1 MPSNGFTER
10 AQEALRNAQ
19 EIVQQKRHSQ
29 LDVEHILL
37 ALLKPRDGLISKII
51 EKLNGDPR
59 ALARK
64 LDDQLNS
71 SPRLYSSYSG
81 LAQIHISMRAQR
93 VVSAAAEE
101 AAKLGDEFIGVEH
114 LFLAITAERGGT
126 AARLLGE
133 ISVDQAGV
141 NTALQEI
148 RGNAR
153 ITDPTADGR
162 YQALERYS
170 RDLTRMAREG
180 QLDPVI
186 GRDSEIRRVMQV
198 LCRRTKNNPVL
209 IGEPGVGKTA
219 IVEGLAQQ
227 IADGSVPQL
236 LKGKRVLA
244 LDMGALVA
252 GSRFR
257 GEFEERLKAVMDE
270 VKQAAKE
277 IILFIDE
284 LHTVVGAGAAEG
296 ALDAAN
302 MLKPALA
309 RGELQ
314 CIGATT
320 LDEYRKHIE
329 KDAALERRFA
339 TVFVEQPSPA
349 DALLIL
355 HGLRPRYE
363 EHHGLKITD
372 AALESAVSLSTRYI
386 QDRFLP
392 DKAIDLMDEAAAKV
406 RLEVFSLPPAVR
418 DLENLLADLETQME
432 EAGQRQDY
440 AEAARLKAELLLH
453 EEEFNHKR
461 GDFFREH
468 NLDEIV
474 DEEDVADVVARWTG
488 VPVKRMLADEMQK
501 LVDMEDHL
509 HRRVIGQE
517 EAIAAVSDAIR
528 RARAGL
534 KDPKRPMG
542 SFIFVGPTGVG
553 KTELA
558 KALAAFMFEDED
570 AIVRV
575 DMSEY
580 GERHTVARLIGSPPG
595 YVGYDEGGQLTEA
608 VRRRPY
614 QVVLFDEIEKAH
626 PEVFNTLLQVLDD
639 GRLTDGHGRTVDF
652 RNTLIIMTSNI
663 GTQFLPQNGG
673 LGFHTPKGIA
683 DTRNELAEARSRVD
697 RAMKEA
703 FRPEFLNRIDDVILF
718 SPLTLDE
725 LRQIVDIQIREL
737 AARVQT
743 QGLSLELN
751 DAARTW
757 LAERGYD
764 RTFGARPLK
773 REIQRAL
780 ETPISKLLL
789 RGAARPGQGILV
801 RVAADGSALAPE
813 VVGTPTVVV
822 LPLPVEQAVELP
834 LV

>member
-133 ISVDQAGV
+133 ISVDQAAV
-141 NTALQEI
+141 NSALQEI
-148 RGNAR
+148 RGSAR
-153 ITDPTADGR
+153 ITDPNADGR

-170 RDLTRMAREG
+170 RDLTRLAREG

-198 LCRRTKNNPVL
+198 LCRRSKNNPVL

-219 IVEGLAQQ
+219 IAEGLAQQ

-236 LKGKRVLA
+236 LRGKRVLA

-270 VKQAAKE
+270 VKAAAKE
-277 IILFIDE
+277 VILFIDE

-339 TVFVEQPSPA
+339 TVFVEQPSVE

-355 HGLRPRYE
+355 RGLRPRYE

-372 AALESAVSLSTRYI
+372 AALDAAVHLSTRYI

-406 RLEVFSLPPAVR
+406 RLEVFSLPPEVR

-440 AEAARLKAELLLH
+440 AEAARLKAELLLR

-461 GDFFREH
+461 GAFFREH

-501 LVDMEDHL
+501 LVNMEDHL
-509 HRRVIGQE
+509 HERVIGQQ

-558 KALAAFMFEDED
+558 KALAAFMFDDED

-652 RNTLIIMTSNI
+652 RNTLIILTSNI

-718 SPLTLDE
+718 SPLSLDE

-737 AARVQT
+737 AERVQT
-743 QGLSLELN
+743 QGLSLELT
-751 DAARTW
+751 DEARTW

-801 RVAADGSALAPE
+801 RVSADGSALAPE
-813 VVGTPTVVV
+813 VVGTPTVV
-822 LPLPVEQAVELP
+822 LPLPVEQPVELP

>member
-10 AQEALRNAQ
+10 AQEALRTAQ

-64 LDDQLNS
+64 LDDQLNT
-71 SPRLYSSYSG
+71 SPRLYSSYTG

-101 AAKLGDEFIGVEH
+101 AAKLNDEWIGVEH

-126 AARLLGE
+126 AARLLSE
-133 ISVDQAGV
+133 INVDQAGV
-141 NTALQEI
+141 YTALQEI
-148 RGNAR
+148 RGNTR
-153 ITDPTADGR
+153 ITDPGADGR

-170 RDLTRMAREG
+170 HDLTRAAREG
-180 QLDPVI
+180 QLDPVV
-186 GRDSEIRRVMQV
+186 GRTEEIRRVMQV

-219 IVEGLAQQ
+219 IVEGLAQR
-227 IADGSVPQL
+227 IAQGDVPQL
-236 LKGKRVLA
+236 LRNKRVLA

-277 IILFIDE
+277 VILFIDE

-314 CIGATT
+314 CVGATT

-339 TVFVEQPSPA
+339 TVFVEQPSA
-349 DALLIL
+349 EDALAIL
-355 HGLRPRYE
+355 RGLRPRYE

-372 AALESAVSLSTRYI
+372 SALDAAVSLSVRYI

-392 DKAIDLMDEAAAKV
+392 DKAIDLMDESAAKV
-406 RLEVFSLPPAVR
+406 RLEVFSLPDALR
-418 DLENLLADLETQME
+418 DLEATLTDLEEQME
-432 EAGQRQDY
+432 LAGQRQDY
-440 AEAARLKAELLLH
+440 AEAARLKAELLIRQ
-453 EEEFNHKR
+453 EEYTTQR
-461 GDFFREH
+461 SAFFHEH

-488 VPVKRMLADEMQK
+488 IPVKRMLADEMRK
-501 LVDMEDHL
+501 LVDMEEHL
-509 HRRVIGQE
+509 HKRVIGQD

-528 RARAGL
+528 RARSGL
-534 KDPKRPMG
+534 KDPRRPMG

-558 KALAAFMFEDED
+558 KALAEFMFDDET
-570 AIVRV
+570 AVVRV

-626 PEVFNTLLQVLDD
+626 PEVFNSLLQVLDD

-652 RNTLIIMTSNI
+652 RNTLIILTSNI
-663 GTQFLPQNGG
+663 GTQFMPQYGG
-673 LGFHTPKGIA
+673 LGFRTGKSVA
-683 DTRNELAEARSRVD
+683 DTRNQDLETRHRVD

-718 SPLTLDE
+718 SVLSLEE
-725 LRQIVDIQIREL
+725 LRQIVDIQVREVTGRMV
-737 AARVQT
+737 A
-743 QGLSLELN
+743 QGLTLELT
-751 DAARTW
+751 DEARTW

-773 REIQRAL
+773 RLTQREL

-789 RGAARPGQGILV
+789 QGTIVAGQGVLV
-801 RVAADGSALAPE
+801 RVREDNSGLEAE
-813 VVGTPTVVV
+813 VVGTPAV
-822 LPLPVEQAVELP
+822 LIPVSQDAETPVG
-834 LV
+834 

>member
-1 MPSNGFTER
+1 
-10 AQEALRNAQ
+10 
-19 EIVQQKRHSQ
+19 
-29 LDVEHILL
+29 
-37 ALLKPRDGLISKII
+37 
-51 EKLNGDPR
+51 
-59 ALARK
+59 
-64 LDDQLNS
+64 
-71 SPRLYSSYSG
+71 
-81 LAQIHISMRAQR
+81 
-93 VVSAAAEE
+93 
-101 AAKLGDEFIGVEH
+101 
-114 LFLAITAERGGT
+114 
-126 AARLLGE
+126 
-133 ISVDQAGV
+133 
-141 NTALQEI
+141 
-148 RGNAR
+148 
-153 ITDPTADGR
+153 
-162 YQALERYS
+162 
-170 RDLTRMAREG
+170 
-180 QLDPVI
+180 
-186 GRDSEIRRVMQV
+186 RRVMQV

-219 IVEGLAQQ
+219 IVEGLARQ
-227 IADGSVPQL
+227 IASGDVPQL
-236 LKGKRVLA
+236 LRNKRVLA

-257 GEFEERLKAVMDE
+257 GEFEERLKTVMDE

-339 TVFVEQPSPA
+339 TVFVEEPSPE
-349 DALLIL
+349 DTLQIL
-355 HGLRPRYE
+355 QGLRPRYE

-372 AALESAVSLSTRYI
+372 GALESAVGLSHRYI
-386 QDRFLP
+386 QDRFMP
-392 DKAIDLMDEAAAKV
+392 DKAIDLMDEAASKV
-406 RLEVFSLPPAVR
+406 RLEVFSLPP
-418 DLENLLADLETQME
+418 DLRELEAIMADLEAQME
-432 EAGQRQDY
+432 LAGQRQDY
-440 AEAARLKAELLLH
+440 AEAARLKAELLIR
-453 EEEFNHKR
+453 EEEYTTKR
-461 GDFFREH
+461 EEFFVAH
-468 NLDEIV
+468 NLDETV

-488 VPVKRMLADEMQK
+488 IPVKRMLADEMRK
-501 LVDMEDHL
+501 LVDMEEHL
-509 HRRVIGQE
+509 HNRVIGQE
-517 EAIAAVSDAIR
+517 PAIAAVSDAIR

-534 KDPKRPMG
+534 KDPRRPMG

-558 KALAAFMFEDED
+558 KALAEFLFDDES

-580 GERHTVARLIGSPPG
+580 GERHTVARLVGSPPG

-626 PEVFNTLLQVLDD
+626 PEVFNALLQVLDD

-663 GTQFLPQNGG
+663 GTQFMPQYGG
-673 LGFHTPKGIA
+673 LGFRTPKGIA
-683 DTRNELAEARSRVD
+683 DTRNETAETRSRVD

-718 SPLTLDE
+718 SPLSLEE

-737 AARVQT
+737 AERVTT
-743 QGLSLELN
+743 QGLSLELT
-751 DAARTW
+751 DEARTW

-773 REIQRAL
+773 RLIQKEL

-789 RGAARPGQGILV
+789 RGELQAGQGVLV
-801 RVAADGSALAPE
+801 RPAEDGEALAAE
-813 VVGTPTVVV
+813 VVGLATVV
-822 LPLPVEQAVELP
+822 LPVVQDADASVG
-834 LV
+834 

>member
-1 MPSNGFTER
+1 MTGNGFTDR
-10 AQEALRNAQ
+10 AQEALRTAQ

-37 ALLKPRDGLISKII
+37 ALLKPRDGLISKIV
-51 EKLNGDPR
+51 EKLKGDPR
-59 ALARK
+59 VLARK

-81 LAQIHISMRAQR
+81 MSQVHISMRAQR

-133 ISVDQAGV
+133 INIDQAGV
-141 NTALQEI
+141 HSALQEI

-153 ITDPTADGR
+153 ITDPGADGR

-170 RDLTRMAREG
+170 HDLTRLAREH
-180 QLDPVI
+180 QLDPVV
-186 GRDSEIRRVMQV
+186 GRESEIRRVMQV

-219 IVEGLAQQ
+219 IVEGLAQM
-227 IADGSVPQL
+227 IADGDVPQIL
-236 LKGKRVLA
+236 RNKRVLA
-244 LDMGALVA
+244 LDLGALVA
-252 GSRFR
+252 GTRFR

-270 VKQAAKE
+270 VKQASKDVV
-277 IILFIDE
+277 LFIDE

-302 MLKPALA
+302 MLKPALSH
-309 RGELQ
+309 GDLQ

-339 TVFVEQPSPA
+339 TVFVDEPTPA

-355 HGLRPRYE
+355 HGLRARYE

-372 AALESAVSLSTRYI
+372 TALESAVNLSHRYI

-406 RLEVFSLPPAVR
+406 RLEVFSLPPALR
-418 DLENLLADLETQME
+418 ELEATLASLETQKE
-432 EAGQRQDY
+432 EAAEHQDY
-440 AEAARLKAELLLH
+440 AEAARLKAELLMR
-453 EEEFNHKR
+453 EAEFNGQR
-461 GDFFREH
+461 STFFQEH

-474 DEEDVADVVARWTG
+474 DEEDVADIVARWTG
-488 VPVKRMLADEMQK
+488 IPVKRMLADEMQR

-509 HRRVIGQE
+509 HGRVIGQQQ
-517 EAIAAVSDAIR
+517 AIAAVSDAIR
-528 RARAGL
+528 RSRAGL
-534 KDPKRPMG
+534 KDPKRPIG

-558 KALAAFMFEDED
+558 KALAEFMFDDEN

-580 GERHTVARLIGSPPG
+580 SERHTVARLIGSPPG
-595 YVGYDEGGQLTEA
+595 YVGYNEGGQLTEA

-626 PEVFNTLLQVLDD
+626 PDVFSSLLQVLDD

-652 RNTLIIMTSNI
+652 RNTLIILTSNI
-663 GTQFLPQNGG
+663 GTQFMPEYGG
-673 LGFHTPKGIA
+673 LGFRTPKGMA
-683 DTRNELAEARSRVD
+683 DTRSEEAETRHRVD

-703 FRPEFLNRIDDVILF
+703 FRPEFLNRIDEVILF
-718 SPLTLDE
+718 SPLSLDE
-725 LRQIVDIQIREL
+725 LRQIVDIQVRDL
-737 AARVQT
+737 ATRVT
-743 QGLSLELN
+743 AQGLTLELS
-751 DAARTW
+751 DEARTW

-764 RTFGARPLK
+764 KTFGARPLK
-773 REIQRAL
+773 RLIGREL

-789 RGAARPGQGILV
+789 RSAVQPGQGILV
-801 RVAADGSALAPE
+801 SKNEDDSGLAAE
-813 VVGTPTVVV
+813 VTGEPAI
-822 LPLPVEQAVELP
+822 LLPVPRKADAAVGQP
-834 LV
+834 

>member
-59 ALARK
+59 ALARR
-64 LDDQLNS
+64 LDDQLNT

-101 AAKLGDEFIGVEH
+101 AAKLNDEYIGVEH

-126 AARLLGE
+126 AARLLSE
-133 ISVDQAGV
+133 INIDQASV
-141 NTALQEI
+141 YTALQEI

-153 ITDPTADGR
+153 ITDPGADGR

-170 RDLTRMAREG
+170 HDLTRMAREG
-180 QLDPVI
+180 QLDPVV
-186 GRDSEIRRVMQV
+186 GREAEIRRVMQV

-227 IADGSVPQL
+227 IATGDVPAL
-236 LKGKRVLA
+236 LRNKRVLA
-244 LDMGALVA
+244 LDMGSLVA

-270 VKQAAKE
+270 VKQASKE

-284 LHTVVGAGAAEG
+284 LHTVIGAGAAEG

-314 CIGATT
+314 CVGATT

-339 TVFVEQPSPA
+339 TVFVEEPTVEA
-349 DALLIL
+349 TLAIL
-355 HGLRPRYE
+355 RGLRPRYE

-372 AALESAVSLSTRYI
+372 SAVDAAVELSNRYI

-392 DKAIDLMDEAAAKV
+392 DKAIDLMDEAASKV
-406 RLEVFSLPPAVR
+406 RLEVFSLPADVR
-418 DLENLLADLETQME
+418 ELEALMHDLEEQME

-453 EEEFNHKR
+453 EETYSQKR
-461 GDFFREH
+461 DAFFAEH
-468 NLDEIV
+468 NIDEIV

-488 VPVKRMLADEMQK
+488 IPVKRMLADEMQK
-501 LVDMEDHL
+501 LVDMEEHL
-509 HRRVIGQE
+509 HKRVIGQDA
-517 EAIAAVSDAIR
+517 AIAAVSDAIR

-534 KDPKRPMG
+534 KDPRRPMG

-558 KALAAFMFEDED
+558 KALAEFMFDDEN

-626 PEVFNTLLQVLDD
+626 PEVFNALLQVLDD

-652 RNTLIIMTSNI
+652 RNTLIILTSNV
-663 GTQFLPQNGG
+663 GTQFMPQYGG
-673 LGFHTPKGIA
+673 LGFRTPGA
-683 DTRNELAEARSRVD
+683 ARDTRNEEIETRHRVE
-697 RAMKEA
+697 RAMKES
-703 FRPEFLNRIDDVILF
+703 FRPEVLNRIDDTILF
-718 SPLTLDE
+718 SALSLDE
-725 LRQIVDIQIREL
+725 LRQIVDIQVREL
-737 AARVQT
+737 TERMGVQ
-743 QGLSLELN
+743 QLRLELT
-751 DAARTW
+751 DEARTW

-773 REIQRAL
+773 RLIQREL

-789 RGAARPGQGILV
+789 RGDLKAGQGILAT
-801 RVAADGSALAPE
+801 VAEDGSRLMPE
-813 VVGTPTVVV
+813 VVGEPAVA
-822 LPLPVEQAVELP
+822 LPVTQDADAQVG
-834 LV
+834 

>member
-1 MPSNGFTER
+1 MPNNGFTER

-133 ISVDQAGV
+133 INVDQAGV
-141 NTALQEI
+141 STALQEI

-153 ITDPTADGR
+153 ITDPNADGR

-170 RDLTRMAREG
+170 HDLTRMAREG

-186 GRDSEIRRVMQV
+186 GRDAEIRRVMQV

-227 IADGSVPQL
+227 IAAGSVPQL
-236 LKGKRVLA
+236 LRGKRVLA

-277 IILFIDE
+277 VILFIDE

-296 ALDAAN
+296 ALDATN

-339 TVFVEQPSPA
+339 TVFVEQPSA
-349 DALLIL
+349 EDALLIL

-372 AALESAVSLSTRYI
+372 AALDAAVGLSTRYI

-406 RLEVFSLPPAVR
+406 RLEVFSLPPEVR
-418 DLENLLADLETQME
+418 DLETLLADLEAQME

-440 AEAARLKAELLLH
+440 AEAARLKAELLLR
-453 EEEFNHKR
+453 EEEFNSKR

-509 HRRVIGQE
+509 HERVIGQQ

-558 KALAAFMFEDED
+558 KALAAFMFDDED

-626 PEVFNTLLQVLDD
+626 PEVFNALLQVLDD

-652 RNTLIIMTSNI
+652 RNTLIILTSNI

-683 DTRNELAEARSRVD
+683 DTRNEMAEARSRVD

-718 SPLTLDE
+718 SPLSLDE

-737 AARVQT
+737 AGRVLT
-743 QGLSLELN
+743 QGLSLELT
-751 DAARTW
+751 DEARTW

-801 RVAADGSALAPE
+801 RVAEDGSALAPE
-813 VVGTPTVVV
+813 VIGEPTVV
-822 LPLPVEQAVELP
+822 LPLPVAQPADLP
-834 LV
+834 VI